1 MAGDTVRVRLAGS
14 GAEVQIGER
23 RLQVE
28 RRDND
33 ARTATCPVELVSAA
47 LGS

>member
-1 MAGDTVRVRLAGS
+1 MTNRVRVHYAAGQ
-14 GAEVQIGER
+14 AEVQIGER
-23 RLQVE
+23 VLQVE

-33 ARTATCPVELVSAA
+33 ARTSVCPVELVSAA